1 MGLEVLSSL
10 QLPRMGLKMF
20 SQGCG
25 GPWQRAT
32 PFSDPSL
39 KSAQGHVRAGGCR
52 KADAGGR

>member
-10 QLPRMGLKMF
+10 LLPRMGLKMV
-20 SQGCG
+20 SQGRR

-39 KSAQGHVRAGGCR
+39 ESAQGHVRAGGCR
-52 KADAGGR
+52 QADAGGR